1 MSLLEIE
8 GLVSGYGRIPVLHE
22 IDISVDEGE
31 LVTVIGA
38 NGAGKSTLLR
48 TITGINRAFSGRI
61 DFDGKNITRLPAA
74 RINKLGIAQVPEN
87 RRVFPAHSVEDNL
100 LLGGWVRRSDR
111 TGIATDLA
119 RVYEQFQILSDRRT
133 QTAGALSGGEQQML
147 VIAMALMAR
156 PRLLLLDEPSL
167 GLAPLIVK
175 QVFEE
180 IERLNREGT
189 TILLV
194 EQIANQALK
203 IADRAWVFQLG
214 RVVTFGDANEV
225 RSDPAVRAA
234 YLGEG

>member
-8 GLVSGYGRIPVLHE
+8 GLVSGYGRIPVLHD
-22 IDISVDEGE
+22 IDLTVEEGE

-48 TITGINRAFSGRI
+48 TITGINRAFEGRVS
-61 DFDGKNITRLPAA
+61 FGGKEIARTPAA
-74 RINKLGIAQVPEN
+74 RINQLGIAHVPEN
-87 RRVFPAHSVEDNL
+87 RRVFSAHSVEDNL
-100 LLGGWVRRSDR
+100 LLGGWVRRRDR
-111 TGIATDLA
+111 AGVATDLG
-119 RVYEQFQILSDRRT
+119 RVLEQFPILSDRRT
-133 QTAGALSGGEQQML
+133 QVAGSLSGGEQQML

-175 QVFEE
+175 QVFHE
-180 IERLNREGT
+180 IKRLNEEGT

-194 EQIANQALK
+194 EQIANQALN
-203 IADRAWVFQLG
+203 IADRAWVLQLG
-214 RVVTFGDANEV
+214 RVVTAGSAAEV
-225 RSDPAVRAA
+225 RRDPAVRAA